1 MFWQWNSSFGIFH
14 NTAGWWLFLLV
25 WSVLWKGIALWTAA
39 KRSDK
44 VWFIVFMVIQS
55 GGLLELFYL
64 LFVSNSLPTKTVTDK
79 TAKKKMP

>member
-1 MFWQWNSSFGIFH
+1 M
-14 NTAGWWLFLLV
+14 LV